1 MEKKKLVDPFDNE
14 APAEPVQSVT
24 QNTASDL
31 VDPFDTA
38 PAPTVPQYES
48 QDSQWSLAN
57 VGRQALGQGLA
68 LGAGDEVVGTLR
80 GLWNATGSD
89 QSYGDAI
96 SEGIDAERAA
106 NTAFEEENPYASTAL
121 QIGGG
126 LLTGGI
132 GAGRAAAAKGLSL
145 GAKALQSGKVGAQAG
160 GTAGV
165 MSAEGNVLDAEGF
178 NKRALGGTMGAALG
192 GVGGGAM
199 PFAVKGLKDAGQSI
213 ARWRGGSAD
222 RQAKNA
228 IRNALAEDDMTQGLM
243 DAKLTSMGPLA
254 VPADAG
260 GKSIQDLTR
269 LYSNSPGGKR
279 AHKIL
284 QDRHV
289 TQNLRLEKTI
299 DDNIASIALPDYLI
313 SGRAARQASAR
324 KNYGDVYKAE
334 IELDDK
340 LKGFFQ
346 NDGIK
351 DAYKSAKKIAAVSGD
366 TLTPLSVKTD
376 AGTAYAKPNM
386 ETLDFIKQGLDD
398 KIGKA
403 IKKNEG
409 KYAGVL
415 MEKRKEFIEHLDIIS
430 PKDADGNS
438 LYAKARSE
446 YAGASQAL
454 EAAELGKKFASSKDS
469 VSIGQVRAMGEHERE
484 AFLVGVAEHLRNTA
498 LSTPD
503 AADVVKRL
511 FGNELARRR
520 LREALNGDEAK
531 LARFEQ
537 SLENERLMAITNDS
551 VTVGSRTAPMQQ
563 DAGASGIP
571 IDAGDAYG
579 MSSGNPMSYINAGVK
594 MRDALSTPPEAVA
607 ERVTDMLLNTGSGNR
622 RLMEELLKKGP
633 TLASRQGSRA
643 RRMGAAGLGQFMGST
658 PGQYFNE

>member
-1 MEKKKLVDPFDNE
+1 MASVNLDDLTVEQLQAARQTALEKNDGPPQDLNE
-14 APAEPVQSVT
+14 WSVAELEAAKAELEPK
-24 QNTASDL
+24 
-31 VDPFDTA
+31 
-38 PAPTVPQYES
+38 
-48 QDSQWSLAN
+48 SQWSLAN

-178 NKRALGGTMGAALG
+178 KKRALGGTMGAALG

-213 ARWRGGSAD
+213 ARLHAGGAD
-222 RQAKNA
+222 RQARNA
-228 IRNALAEDDMTQGLM
+228 IRNALAEDDMTQALM
-243 DAKLTSMGPLA
+243 DDKLTSMGPLA

-260 GKSIQDLTR
+260 GKSIQDVTR
-269 LYSNSPGGKR
+269 RYSNSPGGKR

-284 QDRHV
+284 QERHV
-289 TQNLRLEKTI
+289 DQGPRIERSI
-299 DDNIASIALPDYLI
+299 DTNIASVPLDDYLI
-313 SGRAARQASAR
+313 SGQAARQASAN

-334 IELDDK
+334 IELTDE
-340 LKGFFQ
+340 LKGYF
-346 NDGIK
+346 NNSAIK
-351 DAYKSAKKIAAVSGD
+351 KAYKGAKEIAAVTD
-366 TLTPLSVKTD
+366 TALTPLSVKTD
-376 AGTAYAKPNM
+376 AGIAYAKPNM
-386 ETLDFIKQGLDD
+386 ETLDFIKQGLDTNIR
-398 KIGKA
+398 KAYKAGKNELGGVLKK
-403 IKKNEG
+403 KKNEF
-409 KYAGVL
+409 L
-415 MEKRKEFIEHLDIIS
+415 DHLDAIS

-446 YAGASQAL
+446 YAGASKAL
-454 EAAELGKKFASSKDS
+454 DAAELGEKFVASPKA
-469 VSIGQVRAMGEHERE
+469 VSLNTIRDMGDHERE
-484 AFLVGVAEHLRNTA
+484 AFLVGVAEKLRYKA
-498 LSTPD
+498 LSAPD
-503 AADVVKRL
+503 EADVVKRL
-511 FGNELARRR
+511 FGNHLTRRR
-520 LREALNGDEAK
+520 LVEALDGDETK
-531 LARFEQ
+531 LAAFRET
-537 SLENERLMAITNDS
+537 LENERLMAITNES
-551 VTVGSRTAPMQQ
+551 VRMGSRTAPMQQ
-563 DAGASGIP
+563 DAGASGASMASDMI
-571 IDAGDAYG
+571 G
-579 MSSGNPMSYINAGVK
+579 MKAGNPVSYIQAGTK

-607 ERVTDMLLNTGSGNR
+607 ERVTDMMLNTGSGNR